1 MADGLANQIVTI
13 CIPPLLGLLIWFLSR
28 LISDNEKSHSTFTKD
43 IRAVRND
50 ISELNS
56 ELVRLNVVQ
65 PKELKDLSK
74 ELKSAQHKL
83 SEVERKVDGGRLKT
97 EPTPE
102 GGTKI
107 NYGHFPDDGRKVIQV
122 LDVPASVNAKNS
134 AFKVEIIER
143 VERTETQLKTHEMAI
158 GQIAKLSK
166 DNAAKSSGIIVA
178 VKEIQAA
185 VAPDIAVHRAKKGGN
200 QKS

>member
-107 NYGHFPDDGRKVIQV
+107 NYGHFPDDGRKVIQI
-122 LDVPASVNAKNS
+122 LDVPASVN
-134 AFKVEIIER
+134 ER

-158 GQIAKLSK
+158 GRIAQLSK
-166 DNAAKSSGIIVA
+166 DNATKSSGIIVA

-185 VAPDIAVHRAKKGGN
+185 VAPDIAVHRAKKGV
-200 QKS
+200 KP